1 MYLGKPERTKLES
14 RALECFSLGYSNN
27 FKSYLIGIFDGAE
40 LITKNSRNL
49 KFNETKFP
57 GKIHFVNN
65 ESGSEIFFELIERGS
80 EVELQNTESVADTH
94 NLIKDVSEFPNGD
107 LCRNPETLVTEISDK
122 SITQN
127 QPHSSTVH
135 TTTRYGRKVK
145 PPNRYASG
153 TSSNLSYNLGSSEFD
168 ENDEIETLAYHS
180 DYVDQELPKSIEE
193 AISSPEWSRAMKA
206 EYDSL
211 QKTEVWD
218 IVEMP
223 EEKNLVTGK
232 RC

>member
-1 MYLGKPERTKLES
+1 M
-14 RALECFSLGYSNN
+14 
-27 FKSYLIGIFDGAE
+27 
-40 LITKNSRNL
+40 
-49 KFNETKFP
+49 
-57 GKIHFVNN
+57 
-65 ESGSEIFFELIERGS
+65 
-80 EVELQNTESVADTH
+80 
-94 NLIKDVSEFPNGD
+94 SEFPNGD

-193 AISSPEWSRAMKA
+193 ALSSPEWSRAMKA
-206 EYDSL
+206 EHDSL

-223 EEKNLVTGK
+223 EGKNLVTGK
-232 RC
+232 WHFALKRNSKGKIIRHKARYVARGFKQKRGFDCDQTYSPTDCQNGNTSSFTEFGSSKRNEVETVRHKNRLLQRRYRRKNF